1 MHVEKFSDGAHI
13 RVSWFFSLM
22 IYKLSYIFGASLVAQ
37 MQRICLYWGRLRFN
51 PWVWKIPWRRE
62 WLPTS
67 VFLLGEFH
75 EWRSLVGYNPWGH
88 KESGTTEWLILFFT
102 IYIYASGSHSHVKMA
117 TLFHFSHSYS
127 AVFRDR
133 LFCHLLRNQE
143 TLAIRTS
150 QYLALIHCGHY

>member
-1 MHVEKFSDGAHI
+1 MHVEKFSDRAHI

-62 WLPTS
+62 WLHTP

-75 EWRSLVGYNPWGH
+75 ERRSLVGYNPWGH
-88 KESGTTEWLILFFT
+88 KESGTTEWLILSLFFT
-102 IYIYASGSHSHVKMA
+102 IYISVWFPFSCQDGHTFTSHTH
-117 TLFHFSHSYS
+117 TLQFSETDCS
-127 AVFRDR
+127 AIS
-133 LFCHLLRNQE
+133 LG
-143 TLAIRTS
+143 IKKP
-150 QYLALIHCGHY
+150 